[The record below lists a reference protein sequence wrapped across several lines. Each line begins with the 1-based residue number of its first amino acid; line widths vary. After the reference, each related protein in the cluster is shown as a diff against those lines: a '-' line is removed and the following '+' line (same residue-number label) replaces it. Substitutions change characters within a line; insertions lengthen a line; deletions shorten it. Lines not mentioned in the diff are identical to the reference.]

1 MTHSIVL
8 SASVS
13 LSDLTS
19 DVIGK
24 PVINGNQLT
33 CTTSARGDRDDD
45 DDEEDDIAHTRTG
58 GQFKATIYSFT
69 YLILVVLMNG
79 PNSHDI

>member
-1 MTHSIVL
+1 M
-8 SASVS
+8 S

-24 PVINGNQLT
+24 PAINGNQLT

-45 DDEEDDIAHTRTG
+45 EDEEDDITTTRTG
-58 GQFKATIYSFT
+58 GEFKATIYYFT
-69 YLILVVLMNG
+69 YFQKLKTSATFIVFSG
-79 PNSHDI
+79 FF